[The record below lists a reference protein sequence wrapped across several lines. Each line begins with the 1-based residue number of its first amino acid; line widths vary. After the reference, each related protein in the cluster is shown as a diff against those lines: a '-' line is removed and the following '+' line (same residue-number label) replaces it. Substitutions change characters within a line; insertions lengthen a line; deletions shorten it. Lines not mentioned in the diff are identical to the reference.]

1 MQVKIPEDSDMTK
14 TQTNDASSE
23 HFDAIIIGAGIN
35 GMLQLI
41 RLRELGLSVRVLD
54 AAGDVGGTWY
64 WNRYPGCRFDSESYT
79 YIFSFSQELLDEWDW
94 SEQFSAQP
102 ETLRYCNYMADKFDL
117 RKDIQFNARV
127 KSAKFDELTDEWVTE
142 LDDGSKARS
151 KYFIT
156 ALGPLSAPVLPAFDG
171 MDTFQG
177 ESFHTGLWPH
187 EPVDF
192 AGKRVAVIGTGA
204 SGVQLIQTI
213 AKDVEH
219 LTVFQRRPNWCSPL
233 NNSKIDAQEMA
244 DIRSRYDEIFA
255 TCGQTDGGF
264 MHVPDPRKATETS
277 AEDREALFEALYATP
292 GFAIWLG
299 NFYDTFMDPEAN
311 AMITDF
317 VAKKIRARVNDPEI
331 AEKLIPRDHGFGT
344 RRVPM
349 ETGYFETY
357 NRDNVD
363 LVSILDSPI
372 ECITPTGLR
381 VGGVDYEFDIIVYAT
396 GFDAMLGSY
405 NRIDIRGIDDQSLQ
419 EKWADGPRTFLGVQM
434 EGFPNMM
441 MVIGPHTGASFCNM
455 PRCGEENVDFVTELI
470 RFTESGGY
478 TRVHP
483 SPQAEADWTE
493 HVINVANK
501 MLINQT
507 DSWFTGINRN
517 IPGRDKRIH
526 LLYTG
531 GAQRYRRKCSDVV
544 AGDYAELQFSSL
556 AR

>member
-1 MQVKIPEDSDMTK
+1 MTNSQNA
-14 TQTNDASSE
+14 TAASE
-23 HFDAIIIGAGIN
+23 RFDAIVIGAGVN

-41 RLRELGLSVRVLD
+41 RLRESGLSVRALE
-54 AAGDVGGTWY
+54 AGSDVGGTWY

-127 KSAKFDELTDEWVTE
+127 KSATFDELNDEWEVE
-142 LDDGSKARS
+142 MEDGSKARS
-151 KYFIT
+151 RYLIT
-156 ALGPLSAPVLPAFDG
+156 ALGPLSAPVMPSIDG
-171 MDTFQG
+171 MDSFKG
-177 ESFHTGLWPH
+177 ESYHTGLWPH

-192 AGKRVAVIGTGA
+192 KGKRVAVIGTGA

-213 AKDVEH
+213 AKEVGH

-233 NNSKIDAQEMA
+233 HNSKIDAQEMA
-244 DIRSRYDEIFA
+244 SIRARYDEIFA
-255 TCGQTDGGF
+255 TCAQTDGRF
-264 MHVPDPRKATETS
+264 LHVADPRKATETS
-277 AEDREALFEALYATP
+277 AEEREALFEKLYSTP
-292 GFAIWLG
+292 GFAIWLA
-299 NFYDTFMDPEAN
+299 NFYDTFIDKKAN
-311 AMITDF
+311 AMLTDF
-317 VAKKIRARVNDPEI
+317 VARKIRERVSDPEV
-331 AEKLIPRDHGFGT
+331 AEKLIPIDHGFGT

-363 LVSILDSPI
+363 LVSILDTPI

-381 VGGVDYEFDIIVYAT
+381 VAGKDYEFDIIVYAT

-405 NRIDIRGIDDQSLQ
+405 NRIDIRGIGGQSLQ

-441 MVIGPHTGASFCNM
+441 MVVGPQTGASFCNI
-455 PRCGEENVDFVTELI
+455 PRCGQENVDFVTELI
-470 RFTESGGY
+470 RFTESKGH

-483 SPQAEADWTE
+483 SPQAETDWTE
-493 HVINVANK
+493 HVIK
-501 MLINQT
+501 IGDKLLLNQT
-507 DSWFTGINRN
+507 DSWITGINRN
-517 IPGRDKRIH
+517 IAGRDKRMH

-531 GAQRYRRKCSDVV
+531 GAVRYQRKCSDVV
-544 AGDYAELQFSSL
+544 AGDYAELQFSSI
-556 AR
+556 AG